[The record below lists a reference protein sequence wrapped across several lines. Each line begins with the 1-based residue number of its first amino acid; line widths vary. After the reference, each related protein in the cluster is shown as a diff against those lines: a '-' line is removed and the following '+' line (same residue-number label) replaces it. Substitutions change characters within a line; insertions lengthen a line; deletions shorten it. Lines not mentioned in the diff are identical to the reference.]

1 MAILSTP
8 FTRQQLVNLALFT
21 SIITILLNIIE
32 GILSMFFGRKSNSV
46 SLIIFGIGSFVEVT
60 SSILVLWRFST
71 ELHQDTSVISITNK
85 DKFIDKE
92 RKATLGIG
100 SLFIILALGTFLH
113 SVISLTQKSH
123 PDNTM
128 AGIIISS
135 ISTVIMLA
143 IYFCKRYLAVNLDS
157 STMASEAQC
166 SFACIKITL
175 VLFCSSLIYILWK
188 KGWWV
193 DSVAALIFSTFF
205 SKEGVEM
212 IYWANSENFDGG
224 CNTEVVEKVHDDGG
238 DDESSGTEGGQI
250 HVIGKIE
257 VERVVEK
264 MRQEETKGVETKWW
278 GNNGT
283 DVELENGT
291 RNVKNDYEN
300 NMAKS
305 LTVAVEPRYQ
315 QGTLH

>member
-8 FTRQQLVNLALFT
+8 FTRPQLVNLALIS
-21 SIITILLNIIE
+21 SIITILLNIAE
-32 GILSMFFGRKSNSV
+32 GILSMFFGNQTNSV

-71 ELHQDTSVISITNK
+71 ELHQDTSVISVTNK
-85 DKFIDKE
+85 DKYIDKE

-100 SLFIILALGTFLH
+100 SLFIVLALGTFLH
-113 SVISLTQKSH
+113 AIISLTQKSH
-123 PDNTM
+123 PDDTM

-135 ISTVIMLA
+135 ISIVIMLV
-143 IYFCKRYLAVNLDS
+143 IYFCKRYLAVNLNS
-157 STMASEAQC
+157 FTMASEAQC

-175 VLFCSSLIYILWK
+175 ILFCSSLIYILWK

-212 IYWANSENFDGG
+212 IYWANSENFDGR
-224 CNTEVVEKVHDDGG
+224 CNANIDEKVDDVIS
-238 DDESSGTEGGQI
+238 DDESSGSGGGQI
-250 HVIGKIE
+250 HVIGEIE

-264 MRQEETKGVETKWW
+264 MQQEETRGVETKWW

-283 DVELENGT
+283 DVDLENGT

-300 NMAKS
+300 SMKP
-305 LTVAVEPRYQ
+305 LTIAVELRYQ